1 MHIRQKKMLCILIL
15 YVLMMLM
22 LTNSSVSQTPSTPP
36 ILEIQTV
43 SQINESYFFTIL
55 ITSQMNP
62 IENVT
67 VFFNGGT
74 NITNSLGIVGFTA
87 PRVSFNQSNIYQIT
101 ASKTGYIS
109 NTTNITVVFVPQLF
123 PFVDSAVVTENT
135 WFVVKTFDES
145 GQIIDNVTIFFD
157 DELFFTDENG
167 FISLLAPS
175 VSKANQYTITAS
187 KSGYLNYSIVI
198 TVNPGLTMENI
209 IGFVFI
215 VIIFIGL
222 ILVTFYI
229 VIKKYLKVK
238 RINKK

>member
-1 MHIRQKKMLCILIL
+1 MIIP
-15 YVLMMLM
+15 
-22 LTNSSVSQTPSTPP
+22 TNTTVSQTPSTPP
-36 ILEIQTV
+36 TLEIQTV
-43 SQINESYFFTIL
+43 SQINESYFFTIM

-62 IENVT
+62 IENVN
-67 VFFNGGT
+67 VSFNGRI

-87 PRVSFNQSNIYQIT
+87 PRVSLNQSNLYQIT

-109 NTTNITVVFVPQLF
+109 NTTDITVVFVPQLF
-123 PFVDSAVVTENT
+123 PFVDSAAVTENT
-135 WFVVKTFDES
+135 WFIVQTFDES

-167 FISLLAPS
+167 FISLFAPS

-187 KSGYLNYSIVI
+187 KPGYLNYSIVI
-198 TVNPGLTMENI
+198 TVNPSLTVENI

-222 ILVTFYI
+222 ILVTFYV
-229 VIKKYLKVK
+229 VIKKYFKVK